1 MTKPLLEV
9 RNLKRYFPITA
20 GFRRKV
26 VGHVKAVDGVSFQIA
41 EGETLG
47 LVGESGCGKTTT
59 GKLVLR
65 LIERTEGEILF
76 HDNGSVIDLAALRG
90 EELRRHR
97 RHMQLIFQDP
107 FSSLNPRMT
116 VYDIIAEPLK
126 AHGGLTRKDIQD
138 RVKELIQAVG
148 LNIEFMPRYPHA
160 FSGGQRQR
168 IGIARALALNPRLI
182 VCDEPV
188 SALDVSVQAQILN
201 LLKDLQDRL
210 GLSYL
215 FIAHDLTVVE
225 NISATTAVMYAGRI
239 VEMAPTETLFR
250 HPKHPYTE
258 TLLAAVP
265 KPDPEF
271 REKEAVP
278 KGEVADPSSLPP
290 GCPFHPRCPYA
301 QDRCRAELPA
311 LRAMGSAEHTAACHF
326 SEGLALK
333 GIESERNE

>member
-9 RNLKRYFPITA
+9 RDLKRYFPITE
-20 GFRRKV
+20 GFRRRV
-26 VGHVKAVDGVSFQIA
+26 TGYVKAVDGVSFTVG

-47 LVGESGCGKTTT
+47 LVGENGCGKTTT
-59 GKLVLR
+59 GKLALR

-76 HDNGSVIDLAALRG
+76 HDNGGVIDLGCLRG
-90 EELRRHR
+90 EALRRHR

-116 VYDIIAEPLK
+116 VFDILAEPLK
-126 AHGGLTRKDIQD
+126 ALGAVSTKDIRG
-138 RVKELIQAVG
+138 RVRELVEAVG
-148 LNIEFMPRYPHA
+148 LNIEYLPRYPHA

-168 IGIARALALNPRLI
+168 IGIARALALNPKLI

-225 NISATTAVMYAGRI
+225 NISAVTAVMYAGRI
-239 VEMAPTETLFR
+239 VEMAPTDALFR
-250 HPKHPYTE
+250 TPRHPYTE
-258 TLLAAVP
+258 TLFAAVP
-265 KPDPEF
+265 KPDPEL
-271 REKEAVP
+271 RGKEAVP
-278 KGEVADPSSLPP
+278 KGEVADPSNLPA
-290 GCPFHPRCPYA
+290 GCSFHPRCPYA
-301 QDRCRAELPA
+301 QERCRAEVPI
-311 LRAMGSAEHTAACHF
+311 LRDGAGSGHTAACHRA
-326 SEGLALK
+326 EELTLGGVA
-333 GIESERNE
+333 